1 MPLKGT
7 GGTCIKTVSLSLKQS
22 VSVNSY
28 SSSLLISK
36 HFQNNIVNMARNNNL
51 NDMLSFEVKIHSGHS
66 ESSYTLSITK
76 VFYPEPL
83 TTGFVSNHFFL
94 AMIWT
99 NLMFGFFYR
108 MLLFYNVWK
117 TGGLFGRPINIL
129 TRNFEI
135 PCCSHTWQFLL

>member
-1 MPLKGT
+1 
-7 GGTCIKTVSLSLKQS
+7 
-22 VSVNSY
+22 
-28 SSSLLISK
+28 
-36 HFQNNIVNMARNNNL
+36 MAW
-51 NDMLSFEVKIHSGHS
+51 NDILYDKLSFEVKIHSGHS

-76 VFYPEPL
+76 VFYTEPL

-108 MLLFYNVWK
+108 TLLFYNVWK

-135 PCCSHTWQFLL
+135 TCCSRS